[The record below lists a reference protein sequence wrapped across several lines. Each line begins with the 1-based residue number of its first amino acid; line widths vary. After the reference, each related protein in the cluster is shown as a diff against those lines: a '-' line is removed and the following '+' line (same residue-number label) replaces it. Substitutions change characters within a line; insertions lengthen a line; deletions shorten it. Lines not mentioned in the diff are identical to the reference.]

1 MVDFLNIMVWGNSLK
16 SYIIALAVLLLFI
29 GVGKL
34 FSLFIVK
41 IIKKIAKRT
50 KTMLDD
56 ILISVLEKPFVFAL
70 FIVGIY
76 LIGFFINFSERGNQ
90 IYHNTIEVLIVLLV
104 IWIIIRFLD
113 AIMEHYLKPL
123 VSQSE
128 SQLDDQLLP
137 FAKTTIKIIIIVIGA
152 IFLIKDF
159 GYDVTS
165 LVAGLGI
172 GGLAF
177 ALAAQPLLTNLF
189 GGIAI
194 ISDKPFHIGDRVRVD
209 DRYEGYVTQIGMRS
223 TTIKSPDDTFIHI
236 PNSVIAA
243 TAVENRS
250 RENKDHAIRVKF
262 KLGLIYNTS
271 SEKVKQAIQ
280 IIKDVFE
287 ENPAVIKND
296 PVANYVVGF
305 SDFADSALIINVMYS
320 FPPNAGFSN
329 VRTEIN
335 LAIKERFEKA
345 GIEFAYPTQTVY
357 LKNDKV

>member
-1 MVDFLNIMVWGNSLK
+1 MRRSFILRIGNISL
-16 SYIIALAVLLLFI
+16 IISFFLFI
-29 GVGKL
+29 
-34 FSLFIVK
+34 IK
-41 IIKKIAKRT
+41 IIKKITKKT
-50 KTMLDD
+50 KTVVDD
-56 ILISVLEKPFVFAL
+56 ILVSIIERPFIFAL
-70 FIVGIY
+70 FIA
-76 LIGFFINFSERGNQ
+76 GFYYAGFILTFTERGGQ
-90 IYHNTIEVLIVLLV
+90 IYNRIIEILIVLNI
-104 IWIIIRFLD
+104 IWLIIRFVD
-113 AIMEHYLKPL
+113 AVIEHYLKPL
-123 VSQSE
+123 VGKSE
-128 SQLDDQLLP
+128 STLDDQVLP
-137 FAKTTIKIIIIVIGA
+137 FARTFVKVLVIVIGA
-152 IFLIKDF
+152 IFLISRL

-194 ISDKPFHIGDRVRVD
+194 ITDKPFHIGDRVRID
-209 DRYEGYVTQIGMRS
+209 DRFEGYVTQIGMRS
-223 TTIKSPDDTFIHI
+223 TTIKSPDDTFVHI

-262 KLGLIYNTS
+262 KLGLVYNTS
-271 SEKVKQAIQ
+271 SEKIKQAIQ

-296 PVANYVVGF
+296 PNANYVVGF
-305 SDFADSALIINVMYS
+305 SDFADSSLIINVMYS

-345 GIEFAYPTQTVY
+345 GIEFAYPTQTIHV
-357 LKNDKV
+357 KKEP